1 MSIRTNA
8 LGYYGDLAP
17 ELQSLLRKNGMQA
30 HIISDGANV
39 KLAVQ
44 GHDSPLLTYDL
55 NPQQLKAL
63 TDWGS
68 TYANK
73 HAYDTFAALVSEN
86 FHLPKDFVHARNAN
100 GRVVMGLHGYRIG
113 TGEYGRQPNMLN
125 RYGILGWTP
134 RMQDGFHM
142 RRVGG
147 SLYMGG
153 APMVADRPDGRIKP
167 GELQNGG
174 YGFYYKGQSAQ
185 QTQTAGN
192 RQLGYDVLSELKD
205 IVPQIQ
211 ERQKSDKAAVAY
223 SDRITSDVYFT
234 KDSWKE
240 ILDSHGLVVDE
251 NSKTLTVQ
259 SMAINRDFVY
269 DLSDEELN
277 TLMNA
282 SIKDVSMEK
291 RLDVLNGII
300 GPDYVKGVTMEA
312 LNSREQ
318 INIAV
323 KPEVIAEITAQEKE
337 SYRVQ
342 QENVILEP
350 QMLESLSPFIT
361 PIEESRDVAHVDGQS
376 VYDNGKGWFREGQYG
391 REVTVQDIKVEPVK
405 VQHDEKR
412 QTSMK
417 YRMTA
422 VINGEAITHEIS
434 QKQYDKFMAV
444 DDYHRM
450 KLFSQVFKEVDMK
463 DLPQEREGK
472 HFGIGLLAALTV
484 AGELARGP
492 MMHHHAPDLYM
503 ERHAGGSIYM
513 KPGVDSP
520 QDIASRAFE
529 AGINAAEHGVGLG
542 R

>member
-17 ELQSLLRKNGMQA
+17 ELQTLLRKNGMQA
-30 HIISDGANV
+30 HIISDGADV

-113 TGEYGRQPNMLN
+113 TGEYGRQPNMWN

-185 QTQTAGN
+185 QTQTAEN
-192 RQLGYDVLSELKD
+192 RQQGYDVLSELKG

-211 ERQKSDKAAVAY
+211 ERQKSDKAAIAY

-240 ILDSHGLVVDE
+240 ILDSHGLVLDE

-282 SIKDVSMEK
+282 SIKDVSLEK

-300 GPDYVKGVTMEA
+300 GPDYVKGVTMDA

-337 SYRVQ
+337 SYKVQ

-350 QMLESLSPFIT
+350 QMLESLSPFIA

-405 VQHDEKR
+405 VQDDEKR

-434 QKQYDKFMAV
+434 QRQYDKFMAV

>member
-30 HIISDGANV
+30 HIISDGADV

-113 TGEYGRQPNMLN
+113 TGEYGRQPNMWN

-153 APMVADRPDGRIKP
+153 APMVADRPDDRIKP

-192 RQLGYDVLSELKD
+192 RQPGYDVLSELKD

-251 NSKTLTVQ
+251 KSKTLTVQ

-282 SIKDVSMEK
+282 SIKDVSLEK

-300 GPDYVKGVTMEA
+300 GPDYVKGVTMDA

-323 KPEVIAEITAQEKE
+323 KPEVFAEITAQEKE

-405 VQHDEKR
+405 VQDDEKR

-434 QKQYDKFMAV
+434 QRQYDKFMAV

-450 KLFSQVFKEVDMK
+450 RLFSQVFKEVDMK

>member
-113 TGEYGRQPNMLN
+113 TGEYGRQPNMWN

-192 RQLGYDVLSELKD
+192 RQQGYDVLGELKD

-234 KDSWKE
+234 KDSWTE

-282 SIKDVSMEK
+282 SIKDVSLEK

-350 QMLESLSPFIT
+350 QILESLSPFIA

-391 REVTVQDIKVEPVK
+391 LEVTVQDIKVEPVK
-405 VQHDEKR
+405 VQDDEKR

>member
-30 HIISDGANV
+30 HIISDGADV

-113 TGEYGRQPNMLN
+113 TGEYGRQPNMWN

-185 QTQTAGN
+185 QTQTAEN
-192 RQLGYDVLSELKD
+192 RQQGYDVLSELKG

-211 ERQKSDKAAVAY
+211 ERQKSDKAAIAY

-240 ILDSHGLVVDE
+240 ILDSHGLVLDE

-282 SIKDVSMEK
+282 SIKDVSLEK

-300 GPDYVKGVTMEA
+300 GPDYVKGVTMDA

-337 SYRVQ
+337 SYKVQ

-350 QMLESLSPFIT
+350 QMLESLSPFIA

-405 VQHDEKR
+405 VQDDEKR

-434 QKQYDKFMAV
+434 QRQYDKFMAV

>member
-30 HIISDGANV
+30 HIISDGADV

-113 TGEYGRQPNMLN
+113 TGEYGRQPNMWN

-185 QTQTAGN
+185 QTQTAEN
-192 RQLGYDVLSELKD
+192 RQQGYDVLSELKG

-211 ERQKSDKAAVAY
+211 ERQKSDKDAIAY

-240 ILDSHGLVVDE
+240 ILDSHGLVLDE

-282 SIKDVSMEK
+282 SIKDVSLEK

-350 QMLESLSPFIT
+350 QMLESLSPFIA

-405 VQHDEKR
+405 VQDDEKR

-434 QKQYDKFMAV
+434 QRQYDKFMAV

>member
-30 HIISDGANV
+30 HIISDGADV

-113 TGEYGRQPNMLN
+113 TGEYGRQPNMWN

-174 YGFYYKGQSAQ
+174 YGFYYKEQSAQ
-185 QTQTAGN
+185 QTQTAEN
-192 RQLGYDVLSELKD
+192 RQQGYDVLSELKD

-211 ERQKSDKAAVAY
+211 ERQKSDKAAIAY

-240 ILDSHGLVVDE
+240 ILDSHGLVLDE

-269 DLSDEELN
+269 DLSDKELN

-282 SIKDVSMEK
+282 SIKDVSLEK
-291 RLDVLNGII
+291 RLDVLNDII

-350 QMLESLSPFIT
+350 QMLECLSPFIA

-405 VQHDEKR
+405 VQDDEKR

-434 QKQYDKFMAV
+434 QRQYDKFMAV

-513 KPGVDSP
+513 KPSVDSP

>member
-17 ELQSLLRKNGMQA
+17 ELQTLLRKNGMQA
-30 HIISDGANV
+30 HIISDGADV

-113 TGEYGRQPNMLN
+113 TGEYGRQPNMWN

-185 QTQTAGN
+185 QTQTAEN
-192 RQLGYDVLSELKD
+192 RQQGYDVLSELKG

-211 ERQKSDKAAVAY
+211 ERQKSDKAAIAY

-240 ILDSHGLVVDE
+240 ILDSHGLVLDE

-282 SIKDVSMEK
+282 SIKDVSLEK

-300 GPDYVKGVTMEA
+300 GPDYVKGVTMDA

-337 SYRVQ
+337 SYKVQ

-350 QMLESLSPFIT
+350 QMLESLSPFIA

-405 VQHDEKR
+405 VQDDEKR

>member
-30 HIISDGANV
+30 HIISDGADV

-113 TGEYGRQPNMLN
+113 TGEYGRQPNMWN

-185 QTQTAGN
+185 QTQTAEN
-192 RQLGYDVLSELKD
+192 RHQGYDVLSELKD

-211 ERQKSDKAAVAY
+211 ERQKSDKAAIAY

-251 NSKTLTVQ
+251 KSKTLTVQ

-282 SIKDVSMEK
+282 SIKDVSLEK

-300 GPDYVKGVTMEA
+300 GPDYVKGVTMDA

-323 KPEVIAEITAQEKE
+323 KPEVFAEITAQEKE

-405 VQHDEKR
+405 VQDDEKR